1 MIEEV
6 IRSTFKCK
14 VLVCFYMTLGK
25 TKASGRF
32 PKTPRIPSGL
42 RFRWICTVQLALSL
56 GLALTKTNAHISCWS
71 SQEFQFPAS
80 EFSWVSYFNF
90 FFFFWLWVGLA
101 LSEEIFSSGRS
112 RNIIAWITALISQKT
127 WQRMWLLVCAVD
139 SSSLPNPQSFT
150 FCFALAFHGLCHRY
164 RSDSNRSSGP
174 CASRIFG
181 PGCANVFF
189 LSYLY

>member
-1 MIEEV
+1 M
-6 IRSTFKCK
+6 RTFHADRRRNSNSLR
-14 VLVCFYMTLGK
+14 VSSPGFLILIFY
-25 TKASGRF
+25 
-32 PKTPRIPSGL
+32 
-42 RFRWICTVQLALSL
+42 
-56 GLALTKTNAHISCWS
+56 
-71 SQEFQFPAS
+71 
-80 EFSWVSYFNF
+80 
-90 FFFFWLWVGLA
+90 FFFWLWVGLA

-174 CASRIFG
+174 CSSRIFG

-189 LSYLY
+189 FILFILSFFFAINGFRRSVQFLAHAAYAYTCGAPFKVVPGAGAPPI